1 MPTTC
6 GFFILDAQVY
16 TIPYKG
22 ILQATELNHGGG
34 RLYRHWLKIN
44 IRYRRLIF
52 LIATTILL
60 VATAVIGF
68 MYFEGLSFF
77 NALWMTVVS
86 IMTIGYGDIYPT
98 TEEGRWFVLIL
109 VPLGAGIVTYGLGMG
124 ASYFIE
130 QHLSEKVWVK
140 RMDKQIS
147 SLSGHIVICGFGRVA
162 QQVYK
167 QLRDDEEDLQLL
179 IIHDNEED
187 LKETIEPHVLRII
200 GDPTDKET
208 LRKARVNHARALITA
223 LSSDAD
229 NVFITLTA
237 KSLNE
242 DIEIAARAERDDS
255 EDILTKAGATS
266 VINPSII
273 GGRELAMS
281 IIKPTGTD
289 YINDLI
295 RSEKKE
301 FMVGEIDLGQDAK
314 IIGST
319 IDDADLRKEF
329 DITLVAIL
337 RTEEL
342 ISNPDLDEQLQAG
355 DKLIVIGNQE
365 KIEAFTVNKNKERK
379 PR

>member
-1 MPTTC
+1 MR
-6 GFFILDAQVY
+6 FFHLDAQVY
-16 TIPYKG
+16 PYPYKG
-22 ILQATELNHGGG
+22 ILIATELNHGGG
-34 RLYRHWLKIN
+34 RLYRYWMKID

-68 MYFEGLSFF
+68 MYFEELSFF
-77 NALWMTVVS
+77 NALWMTIVS

-98 TEEGRWFVLIL
+98 TEEGRWFALIL

-130 QHLSEKVWVK
+130 QHLSERVWVK
-140 RMDKQIS
+140 RMEKQIS
-147 SLSGHIVICGFGRVA
+147 NLSGHIVICGFGRVA

-167 QLRDDEEDLQLL
+167 QLRDDEEDVQLL

-208 LRKARVNHARALITA
+208 LRKARVDHARALITA

-281 IIKPTGTD
+281 IINPTGTD

-301 FMVGEIDLGQDAK
+301 FMVGEIDLGQDAS

-337 RTEEL
+337 RKGEL
-342 ISNPDLDEQLQAG
+342 ISNPDLEELLQAD

-365 KIEAFTVNKNKERK
+365 KIETFTVNKNKGYK
-379 PR
+379 PQ

>member
-1 MPTTC
+1 MSIAC

-22 ILQATELNHGGG
+22 ILQATELNHGGV
-34 RLYRHWLKIN
+34 RLYRHWMKID

-68 MYFEGLSFF
+68 MYFEELSFF
-77 NALWMTVVS
+77 NALWMTIVS

-98 TEEGRWFVLIL
+98 TEEGRWFALIL

-130 QHLSEKVWVK
+130 QHLSERVWVK
-140 RMDKQIS
+140 RMEKQIS
-147 SLSGHIVICGFGRVA
+147 NLSGHIVICGFGRVA

-167 QLRDDEEDLQLL
+167 QLKDDEEEVQLL
-179 IIHDNEED
+179 IIHNNEED
-187 LKETIEPHVLRII
+187 LKEAIEPHVLKII

-208 LRKARVNHARALITA
+208 LKKARVDHARALITA

-242 DIEIAARAERDDS
+242 DIEIAARAERDGS

-301 FMVGEIDLGQDAK
+301 FMVGEIDLGQEAT

-337 RTEEL
+337 RKEEL

-365 KIEAFTVNKNKERK
+365 KIEAFTVNKNKGYK
-379 PR
+379 PQ